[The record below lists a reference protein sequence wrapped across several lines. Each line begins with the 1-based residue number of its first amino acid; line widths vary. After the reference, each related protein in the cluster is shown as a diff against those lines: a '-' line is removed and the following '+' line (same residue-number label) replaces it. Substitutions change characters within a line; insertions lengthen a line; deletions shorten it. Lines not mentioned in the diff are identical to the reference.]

1 MFDAFLTGLFLV
13 FEWPAIG
20 FLMLGVFIGI
30 WLGAVPGLGGIIGLV
45 LLLPFTFGMDPVPAF
60 ALLLGMFA
68 VTSTSDTIASVMLGI
83 PGTAASQATILDGY
97 PLAQKGQAARA
108 FGAAFTVSAFGG
120 VFGALILAV
129 SLPLILPIILSFN
142 SPELFMLGILGL
154 AMVGSLSGASILKG
168 LAVAAFGILLSTVGY
183 AETISMPRFHFETD
197 YLIDKLPLIP
207 VVLGLFAIPEIMEL
221 AIRNTSISKI
231 PAGQS
236 DGGGMMD
243 GVKDAFRHW
252 WLALRCA
259 VIGTY
264 VGMLPGLGAAIVD
277 WIAYGHAVQS
287 AKDKSQFGKGD
298 IRGVIAPEAANNA
311 TRGGSLVPTVAF
323 GIPGSLGTA
332 ILLGALLIQ
341 GLKPGPEMLTT
352 QLHITF
358 SMVWSIVVANIAV
371 AIILMF
377 LSKQVAKVA
386 FLPGHLLVPG
396 VILFVFMGAWLG
408 GASLGDWVSCFTF
421 GVIGFVMKR
430 GGWPRPPLILA
441 LILGSIMENA
451 FQISMGAY
459 DGFSWLW
466 ERPIVVIIWALI
478 AITIFLAVRG
488 ITNSK
493 KREVEDNEDEA
504 EPVTGEG
511 SERSPL
517 ISFPFSI
524 ILFLLFTWAWWE
536 ATRGHDV
543 GAEYEPEPWPLVVS
557 QFPLVAAIPGLM
569 LVFFAMLNDGR
580 VYLAALREHGGFGS
594 AWAHASEEAVLDR
607 AIMFFGYLFLMIMIM
622 LVIGQKLALPLFIF
636 TYLIR
641 WGSYN
646 WRVAL
651 GYAAG
656 GWLFLV
662 IFYDRIMH
670 LFWYPSWLDS
680 WLPEMLPEWFPPW
693 LFF

>member
-1 MFDAFLTGLFLV
+1 MFDAFIAGFFLV

-68 VTSTSDTIASVMLGI
+68 VTTTSDTIASVMLGI

-120 VFGALILAV
+120 VFGALILAA

-142 SPELFMLGILGL
+142 SPELFMLGVLGL
-154 AMVGSLSGASILKG
+154 AMVGSLSGDSIVKG
-168 LAVAAFGILLSTVGY
+168 LAVAALGILMSTVGY
-183 AETISMPRFHFETD
+183 AQTIAIPRFHFETD
-197 YLIDKLPLIP
+197 YLTDNLPLIP

-231 PAGQS
+231 PESQTE
-236 DGGGMMD
+236 GGGMLE
-243 GVKDAFRHW
+243 GIKDAFRHW

-287 AKDKSQFGKGD
+287 SKDKSQFGRGD

-311 TRGGSLVPTVAF
+311 TKGGSLVPTVAF

-341 GLKPGPEMLTT
+341 GLQPGPEMLTT
-352 QLHITF
+352 KLHITF
-358 SMVWSIVVANIAV
+358 SMVWAIVVANIAV

-377 LSKQVAKVA
+377 LSKQIAKVA

-408 GASLGDWVSCFTF
+408 GASLGDWISCLTM
-421 GVIGFVMKR
+421 GIVGFVMKR

-441 LILGSIMENA
+441 LILGSVMENA
-451 FQISMGAY
+451 FQISINAY
-459 DGFSWLW
+459 DGISWLW
-466 ERPIVVIIWALI
+466 ERPIVLIILALI
-478 AITIFLAVRG
+478 TITIILAARG
-488 ITNSK
+488 ITKN
-493 KREVEDNEDEA
+493 KRPQEIAEGV
-504 EPVTGEG
+504 EPVIGEG
-511 SERSPL
+511 AERNPM
-517 ISFPFSI
+517 ISLPFAI
-524 ILFLLFTWAWWE
+524 LLFLLFTWAWWE

-543 GAEYEPEPWPLVVS
+543 GPEYELEPWPTSVS
-557 QFPLVAAIPGLM
+557 QFPLVAVIPGII
-569 LVFFAMLNDGR
+569 LVFFALLKDGQG
-580 VYLAALREHGGFGS
+580 YLAALKEHGGFGA
-594 AWAHASEEAVLDR
+594 AWAHTSKTAVLDR
-607 AIMFFGYLFLMIMIM
+607 AIMFFGYLIAMILIM
-622 LVIGQKLALPLFIF
+622 LVIGQKLALPVYIAAYLF
-636 TYLIR
+636 R
-641 WGSYN
+641 WGNYN
-646 WRVAL
+646 WRIAL

-656 GWLFLV
+656 GWVFLV
-662 IFYDRIMH
+662 GFYDQIMH
-670 LFWYPSWLDS
+670 LFWHPSWLDS
-680 WLPEMLPEWFPPW
+680 WLPELLPDWFPSW
-693 LFF
+693 LFV

>member
-1 MFDAFLTGLFLV
+1 MFDAFITGLFLV

-45 LLLPFTFGMDPVPAF
+45 LLLPFTFNMEPVPAF

-129 SLPLILPIILSFN
+129 SLPLILPIILAFN
-142 SPELFMLGILGL
+142 SPELFMLGVLGL
-154 AMVGSLSGASILKG
+154 TMVGSLSGGSILKG
-168 LAVAAFGILLSTVGY
+168 LAAAALGILISTIGY
-183 AETISMPRFHFETD
+183 AETIAIPRFYFGAD
-197 YLIDKLPLIP
+197 YLIDNLPLIP

-231 PAGQS
+231 PAGQTE
-236 DGGGMMD
+236 GGGMLE
-243 GVKDAFRHW
+243 GIKDAFRHW
-252 WLALRCA
+252 WLATRCA

-264 VGMLPGLGAAIVD
+264 VGMLPGLGAAVVD

-287 AKDKSQFGKGD
+287 AKDKSMFGQGD

-311 TRGGSLVPTVAF
+311 TRGGSLIPTVAF

-358 SMVWSIVVANIAV
+358 SMVWSIVVANIVVAV
-371 AIILMF
+371 LLMG
-377 LSKQVAKVA
+377 LSNQIAKVA
-386 FLPGHLLVPG
+386 FLPGHMLVPG

-408 GASLGDWVSCFTF
+408 GASLGDWITVLVM
-421 GVIGFVMKR
+421 GVVGFIMKR

-451 FQISMGAY
+451 FQISVRAY
-459 DGFSWLW
+459 DGIGWLG
-466 ERPIVVIIWALI
+466 RPIVLIILALI
-478 AITIFLAVRG
+478 VITIVLAVRG
-488 ITNSK
+488 VTKNK
-493 KREVEDNEDEA
+493 KGAKEL
-504 EPVTGEG
+504 VTGEVQITSEG
-511 SERSPL
+511 SERSPM
-517 ISFPFSI
+517 ISLPFSI
-524 ILFLLFTWAWWE
+524 ILFGTFVWAWFE
-536 ATRGHDV
+536 SQQ
-543 GAEYEPEPWPLVVS
+543 WPVS
-557 QFPLVAAIPGLM
+557 VRQFPITAAIPGALLTFAALADDARGYRAVLRDHGSFRAAWTNASKAAEFNRATLFFAFLVAMILLM
-569 LVFFAMLNDGR
+569 LV
-580 VYLAALREHGGFGS
+580 V
-594 AWAHASEEAVLDR
+594 
-607 AIMFFGYLFLMIMIM
+607 
-622 LVIGQKLALPLFIF
+622 GQKIALPLYIAA
-636 TYLIR
+636 YLFH
-641 WGSYN
+641 WGGYN
-646 WRVAL
+646 WRIVL
-651 GYAAG
+651 GYAVG
-656 GWLFLV
+656 GWVLLV
-662 IFYDRIMH
+662 GFYDQVMH
-670 LFWYPSWLDS
+670 LFWHSSWLDS
-680 WLPEMLPEWFPPW
+680 WLPELLPEWLPKW

>member
-1 MFDAFLTGLFLV
+1 MFDAFLAGFLLV
-13 FEWPAIG
+13 IEWPAIG
-20 FLMLGVFIGI
+20 FILLGVFIGI

-45 LLLPFTFGMDPVPAF
+45 LLLPFTFGMEPVPAF

-83 PGTAASQATILDGY
+83 PGTAASQATILDGF

-142 SPELFMLGILGL
+142 SPEIFMLGILGL
-154 AMVGSLSGASILKG
+154 SMVGSLSGASILKG
-168 LAVAAFGILLSTVGY
+168 LTVATLGLLLSTVGY
-183 AETISMPRFHFETD
+183 AETISIPRFFLGTD

-231 PAGQS
+231 GKNHS
-236 DGGGMMD
+236 DGGGILD
-243 GVKDAFRHW
+243 GVRDAFRHW

-264 VGMLPGLGAAIVD
+264 IGMLPGLGASIVD

-311 TRGGSLVPTVAF
+311 TRGGSLVPMVAF

-358 SMVWSIVVANIAV
+358 SMVWSIVVANIVV
-371 AIILMF
+371 AIILLF

-386 FLPGHLLVPG
+386 FLPGHLIVPG

-408 GASLGDWVSCFTF
+408 GASLGDWVACLIF
-421 GVIGFVMKR
+421 GIIGFVMKR

-441 LILGSIMENA
+441 IILGSIMETS
-451 FQISMGAY
+451 FLISINSYEGVA
-459 DGFSWLW
+459 WLW
-466 ERPIVVIIWALI
+466 ERPIVLVIWGLI
-478 AITIFLAVRG
+478 AITLFSAVRG
-488 ITNSK
+488 LSK
-493 KREVEDNEDEA
+493 NIKKDENKE

-511 SERSPL
+511 AERSPM
-517 ISFPFSI
+517 ISLPFSI
-524 ILFLLFTWAWWE
+524 LLLLLFSWAMWE
-536 ATRGHDV
+536 ATRGHNV
-543 GAEYEPEPWPLVVS
+543 GAEYVPEPWPLEVS
-557 QFPLVAAIPGLM
+557 QFPIVTIVTGFI
-569 LVFFAMLNDGR
+569 LVFFVILKDWKACVTFVKQHESIGIALTRAADDALLQRAM
-580 VYLAALREHGGFGS
+580 
-594 AWAHASEEAVLDR
+594 
-607 AIMFFGYLFLMIMIM
+607 MFFGYLLATIIVMP
-622 LVIGQKLALPLFIF
+622 VIGQKLVLPIFIA
-636 TYLIR
+636 TYLVR

-651 GYAAG
+651 GYAAV
-656 GWLFLV
+656 GWVFLV
-662 IFYDRIMH
+662 GFYDRVLH
-670 LFWYPSWLDS
+670 LHWYPSWLDS
-680 WLPEMLPEWFPPW
+680 WLPNILPSWFAYW

>member
-1 MFDAFLTGLFLV
+1 MFDAFLAGFLLV
-13 FEWPAIG
+13 IEWPALG
-20 FLMLGVFIGI
+20 FLLLGVFIGI

-45 LLLPFTFGMDPVPAF
+45 LLLPFTFGMEPVPAF

-83 PGTAASQATILDGY
+83 PGTAASQATILDGF

-142 SPELFMLGILGL
+142 SPEIFMLGILGL
-154 AMVGSLSGASILKG
+154 SMVGSLSGASILKG
-168 LAVAAFGILLSTVGY
+168 LTVATLGLLLSTVGY
-183 AETISMPRFHFETD
+183 AETISIPRFFLGTD

-231 PAGQS
+231 GKNHS
-236 DGGGMMD
+236 DGGGILD
-243 GVKDAFRHW
+243 GVRDAFRHW

-264 VGMLPGLGAAIVD
+264 IGMLPGLGASIVD

-311 TRGGSLVPTVAF
+311 TRGGSLVPMVAF

-358 SMVWSIVVANIAV
+358 SMVWSIVVANIVV
-371 AIILMF
+371 AIILLF

-386 FLPGHLLVPG
+386 FLPGHLIVPG

-408 GASLGDWVSCFTF
+408 GASLGDWVACLIF
-421 GVIGFVMKR
+421 GIIGFVMKR

-441 LILGSIMENA
+441 IILGSIMETS
-451 FQISMGAY
+451 FLISINSYEGVA
-459 DGFSWLW
+459 WLW
-466 ERPIVVIIWALI
+466 ERPIVLVIWGLI
-478 AITIFLAVRG
+478 AITLFSAVRG
-488 ITNSK
+488 LSK
-493 KREVEDNEDEA
+493 NIKKDENKE

-511 SERSPL
+511 AERSPM
-517 ISFPFSI
+517 ISLPFSI
-524 ILFLLFTWAWWE
+524 LLLLLFSWAMWE
-536 ATRGHDV
+536 ATRGHNV
-543 GAEYEPEPWPLVVS
+543 GAEYVPEPWPLEVS
-557 QFPLVAAIPGLM
+557 QFPIATIVTGFI
-569 LVFFAMLNDGR
+569 LVFFVILKDWKACVTFVKQHESIGIALTRAADDALLQRAM
-580 VYLAALREHGGFGS
+580 
-594 AWAHASEEAVLDR
+594 
-607 AIMFFGYLFLMIMIM
+607 MFFGYLLATIIVMP
-622 LVIGQKLALPLFIF
+622 VIGQKLVLPIFIA
-636 TYLIR
+636 TYLVR

-646 WRVAL
+646 WRVAF
-651 GYAAG
+651 GYAAV
-656 GWLFLV
+656 GWVFLV
-662 IFYDRIMH
+662 GFYDRVLH
-670 LFWYPSWLDS
+670 LHWYPSWLDS
-680 WLPEMLPEWFPPW
+680 WLPDILPSWFAYW